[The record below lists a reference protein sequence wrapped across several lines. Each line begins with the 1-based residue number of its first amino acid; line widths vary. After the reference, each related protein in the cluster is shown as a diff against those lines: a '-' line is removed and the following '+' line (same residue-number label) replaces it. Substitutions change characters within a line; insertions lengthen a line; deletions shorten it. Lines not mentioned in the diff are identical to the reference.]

1 MTFLFLVT
9 ISFVWYVFL
18 ILSFLGGGGLVSE
31 ELDFPWCPVL
41 YYTYCRT
48 YIMFDWLIDLQKNWL
63 IDWHRPT
70 LRSRLFHCC
79 KRESRDFDF
88 LSHAD
93 TQDMIWES
101 VA

>member
-48 YIMFDWLIDLQKNWL
+48 YIMFD
-63 IDWHRPT
+63 
-70 LRSRLFHCC
+70 
-79 KRESRDFDF
+79 
-88 LSHAD
+88 
-93 TQDMIWES
+93 
-101 VA
+101 